1 MNSVI
6 VLNNVILPGSLYSGA
21 AGAYPGAGA
30 GIYPGVGAGASRR
43 GAGEG
48 LS

>member
-1 MNSVI
+1 MPI
-6 VLNNVILPGSLYSGA
+6 GQLVLNNIILPGSLYAGA

-30 GIYPGVGAGASRR
+30 GIYPGAGASWR

>member
-6 VLNNVILPGSLYSGA
+6 VLNNVILPGSLYAGA